1 MGVGQGPLPC
11 PPPLRG
17 RGGPE
22 GGGVLS
28 REAGEDRGGG
38 LLYRDNCSRTASST
52 AASASGRFSGCLPPA
67 CAKSGRPPPPPP
79 TMGDRRLTSSPA
91 LIRGV
96 RSLVTAATRL

>member
-1 MGVGQGPLPC
+1 MGAEQ
-11 PPPLRG
+11 
-17 RGGPE
+17 
-22 GGGVLS
+22 GGVAPPYLDS
-28 REAGEDRGGG
+28 
-38 LLYRDNCSRTASST
+38 CSRTASST

-96 RSLVTAATRL
+96 RSLVTAATRLTLSSEREPITTPPEPSLEGRGS